1 MRARL
6 YIDIDDIL
14 GTGYNQEGRVRGTGM
29 VGKRVEVVQGQGGG
43 QGMLCTVNNNASR
56 VVGYPVMVDHST
68 KSGSKK
74 NGRMGGG
81 RKWTPPKKHTP
92 GNRK

>member
-1 MRARL
+1 
-6 YIDIDDIL
+6 
-14 GTGYNQEGRVRGTGM
+14 M

-56 VVGYPVMVDHST
+56 VVGYQVMADHST

-74 NGRMGGG
+74 NGRMGG
-81 RKWTPPKKHTP
+81 
-92 GNRK
+92 